1 MFNKQKQARWN
12 ALRAKKRQG
21 ILTVAES
28 EELLLLSQELDAF
41 ESVYLSPAI
50 KRLRQERSEID
61 AQNRQLEEL
70 LKEQEAYLTRARA
83 LVAELEAQ
91 SISLNSR
98 FTEITGAPLHER
110 KGGSVVS

>member
-70 LKEQEAYLTRARA
+70 LKEQEAYLTGIRIS
-83 LVAELEAQ
+83 EFGIKENSFCIQEAPQ
-91 SISLNSR
+91 PTCHL
-98 FTEITGAPLHER
+98 APASGLFF
-110 KGGSVVS
+110 KFV